1 MNTYYTWKFNVLLAE
16 QALAAAQDTMK
27 QFPKLSN
34 GLHPDSVRALPEFIE
49 ARTEVRR
56 AFNALQNINQSGTK
70 EFKRRAAQERREA
83 RIQKEHTA

>member
-16 QALAAAQDTMK
+16 QALAAAQNTMK

-56 AFNALQNINQSGTK
+56 AFNVLQNINQSGSK

-83 RIQKEHTA
+83 RFKQD